1 MIGLHRRP
9 LTGAPPA
16 GGLPPPRLLLDAA
29 RFVAARR
36 EDDSRVSLWDVE
48 QAGATLGVIV
58 GVERA
63 GRLEALPDRLYGFVP
78 APVGPALDLDAL
90 WLALRRTFGG
100 RFSVVLPPPA
110 LAAAQ
115 YEADKL
121 GRYRSHR
128 TFLLEAGSVEE
139 AWRRLARVGR
149 QGVRKAQR
157 EGVRVEWRDDDLA
170 WARYLQ
176 LHVAKAVR
184 RRAPAWS
191 RHDTVLLREVFGD
204 SLRLVLG
211 VHAGRVV
218 SGVVL
223 VVYDDYALFVDNA
236 SDPAAWA
243 LNPNNLVVWSAVER
257 VVRDGVRLVDYGFS
271 AKGEAGTARF
281 KEHMGG
287 VEVAVYAVTAG

>member
-1 MIGLHRRP
+1 MIGLRRRP
-9 LTGAPPA
+9 LAGALPA
-16 GGLPPPRLLLDAA
+16 GRLPPPRFLLDAA
-29 RFVAARR
+29 RFVVARR
-36 EDDSRVSLWDVE
+36 EDGSRVSLWDVE
-48 QAGATLGVIV
+48 QAGAALGVIV

-78 APVGPALDLDAL
+78 APAAPAVDLDAL
-90 WLALRRTFGG
+90 WLALRRVFGG
-100 RFSVVLPPPA
+100 RFSVVLPPA
-110 LAAAQ
+110 ELCGAQ

-128 TFLLEAGSVEE
+128 TFLLEADNVEE

-191 RHDTVLLREVFGD
+191 HHDTVSLRDVFGD

-223 VVYDDYALFVDNA
+223 VVCDDYALFVDNA
-236 SDPAAWA
+236 SDPAAWS

-257 VVRDGVRLVDYGFS
+257 VVREGVRLVDYGFS
-271 AKGEAGTARF
+271 AEGDTGTARF

-287 VEVAVYAVTAG
+287 VEAAVYAVTAG